1 MSFVTIAKNQTTP
14 DKDIEDIFDQ
24 NDDLTTEREFS
35 NRQYKSY
42 SEKFYN
48 EGFREALSDLEDEAK
63 EEAQNVNE
71 EKALQ
76 IAFDRGYQ
84 SAFSIAKKLS
94 VLSSAAKTYL
104 ELKAIELPQDTL
116 KDIIEIN
123 IALDTAKD
131 QLNNLVRQNENT
143 IAISD
148 QSPKRSESNKQ
159 VYAQQKA
166 EEINKQW
173 SLRLSERLNLTDL
186 EMRCEKLLDL
196 KF

>member
-35 NRQYKSY
+35 NRQYKSH

-71 EKALQ
+71 EKSLQ

-104 ELKAIELPQDTL
+104 ELNATELPQDTL

-143 IAISD
+143 IAISE

-159 VYAQQKA
+159 VNAQQKS

-186 EMRCEKLLDL
+186 EMKCKKLLDL
-196 KF
+196 EF